1 MCSYANCTVMK
12 SIIIMA
18 NEMSTDVANAE
29 CTNGSKGTLIQ
40 QLQHKGNFNSAIT
53 ALKAHLIQ

>member
-29 CTNGSKGTLIQ
+29 YTNGSKGNFKSLITPRGQ
-40 QLQHKGNFNSAIT
+40 IP
-53 ALKAHLIQ
+53 